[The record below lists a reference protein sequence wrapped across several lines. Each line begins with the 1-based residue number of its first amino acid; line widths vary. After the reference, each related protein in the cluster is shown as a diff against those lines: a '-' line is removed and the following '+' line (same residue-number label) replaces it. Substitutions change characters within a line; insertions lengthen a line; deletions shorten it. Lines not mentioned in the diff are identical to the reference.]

1 LDRVKEKD
9 LGLKFW
15 AAVAV
20 SAIGMGV
27 AVAFVAGFFLGHF
40 TGHHHTTT
48 VVAGATTSTE
58 ETTTSEE
65 SSEGEA
71 VTASNGIALA
81 PKFSE
86 EELFEQPGENWITN
100 GGGTTNDRFSTLDE
114 INTENVKEL
123 KGEWMTKI
131 GANATSAKFSAEGQ
145 ALVYNGTIY
154 IPDGADDVFAIDAES
169 GHRLWT
175 YEPHLPPD
183 PLGEV
188 VCCGWDNR
196 GVAIGDGMVY
206 VSQLN
211 GAEVALD
218 QETGKVV
225 WSTNVVKP
233 GQGFS
238 ITSAPLYY
246 NGKVY
251 VGGSGGEYG
260 VRGRLTAL
268 NAETGKEEWK
278 FYTTPA
284 PNETGGETWP
294 NNGSYKT
301 GGASI
306 WNTPTV
312 NPKTGMLFFS
322 TSNAAPWIGA
332 KREGENLFTAS
343 IVSLNAETG
352 KYNCHFQ
359 EVHHDLWD
367 YDAPSPTV
375 LMSGEMNGEMVEAVG
390 EPEKTGWAYVVD
402 QENCEP
408 VYPIPEVKV
417 PQDAS
422 QKTFATQP
430 EPTMEPF
437 SPVEATPEAV
447 EKVEEAV
454 ASSKPIPKIV
464 GSKTFTPMSSDPS
477 SINLVANAAVGGDNW
492 PPSSFDPEAD
502 MYFVCSQAGALGLV
516 VPPEE
521 QKYVEGETYIG
532 SDTVVSTG
540 FDTTGYVT
548 AYDMS
553 TGKIAWQ
560 NELKGESC
568 YSGAVTTAGGLL
580 FVGHND
586 GKLVAYESKSG
597 EELWSWQTGA
607 GANTTVTPFEENG
620 EEKIAFYAGGNSLAA
635 TSHGE
640 NFWVFSLNGT
650 MEEPKGLEAE
660 EEGGKH
666 AGEEDKSAEEGAAEE
681 GEKAGEEEPESEEP
695 AEEEGAE
702 TAEAG
707 APNAEAGTEVFA
719 ENCSTCHGATG
730 HGGNGGPDLRTM
742 PLAKEQAGAEKQVTN
757 GGGGMPA
764 FKGVLS
770 EEEIKNVAA
779 YVVEDIVGGK

>member
-1 LDRVKEKD
+1 MKEKD

-40 TGHHHTTT
+40 TGHHNTTT
-48 VVAGATTSTE
+48 VAAGAATSAE
-58 ETTTSEE
+58 AAPASEE
-65 SSEGEA
+65 SNEGEA
-71 VTASNGIALA
+71 VTASNGIVLA
-81 PKFSE
+81 PKFSS
-86 EELFEQPGENWITN
+86 EELFATAGDDWITN
-100 GGGTTNDRFSTLDE
+100 GGGTTNDRYSSLSE

-123 KGEWMTKI
+123 KGDWVTKI

-145 ALVYNGTIY
+145 AIEYKGTIY
-154 IPDGADDVFAIDAES
+154 ISDGADDVFAIDAAN

-196 GVAIGDGMVY
+196 GVAIGDGMVF

-211 GAEVALD
+211 GAQVALD
-218 QETGKVV
+218 QETGKVK

-268 NAETGKEEWK
+268 NAETGEEEWK

-284 PNETGGETWP
+284 PTETGGETWP

-301 GGASI
+301 GGASL

-322 TSNAAPWIGA
+322 TSNAAPWIGRE
-332 KREGENLFTAS
+332 REGENLFTAS
-343 IVSLNAETG
+343 IVGLDAETG
-352 KYNCHFQ
+352 EYHCHYQ

-375 LMSGEMNGEMVEAVG
+375 LMTGEMNGEEVEAVG

-402 QENCEP
+402 QENCKP

-417 PQDAS
+417 PQDP
-422 QKTFATQP
+422 QEKTWPTQP

-447 EKVEEAV
+447 EKTEEGV
-454 ASSKPIPKIV
+454 AGDNPVPKIV

-492 PPSSFDPEAD
+492 PPSSFDPEKD
-502 MYFVCSQAGALGLV
+502 MYVVCSQSGALGLV
-516 VPPEE
+516 TPPKLVH
-521 QKYVEGETYIG
+521 QKKPGETYIG
-532 SDTVVSTG
+532 SDTVVSSG
-540 FDTTGYVT
+540 FDTTGFVT

-560 NELKGESC
+560 NEIKGESC
-568 YSGAVTTAGGLL
+568 YSGAVTTAGGLT
-580 FVGHND
+580 FVGKNN
-586 GKLVAYESKSG
+586 GELVAYNTENG
-597 EELWSWQTGA
+597 EELWSFQTGA
-607 GANTTVTPFEENG
+607 GANTTVTPFEDEG
-620 EEKIAFYAGGNSLAA
+620 EEKIAIYAGGNSLAA
-635 TSHGE
+635 TAHGE
-640 NFWVFSLNGT
+640 NFWVFSLTGT
-650 MEEPKGLEAE
+650 LEGEKGEEKEAEGTTHAGEEAAEGGKEAEGGEEEPAEAE
-660 EEGGKH
+660 EEGGEEAA
-666 AGEEDKSAEEGAAEE
+666 AG
-681 GEKAGEEEPESEEP
+681 
-695 AEEEGAE
+695 
-702 TAEAG
+702 G
-707 APNAEAGTEVFA
+707 APNAEAGKEVFA
-719 ENCSTCHGATG
+719 EECSVCHGATG
-730 HGGNGGPDLRTM
+730 HGGNGGPDLTTM
-742 PLAKEQAGAEKQVTN
+742 PKAKEQKGAEEQVTN
-757 GGGGMPA
+757 GGGGMPP
-764 FKGVLS
+764 FKGTLS
-770 EEEIKNVAA
+770 EEEIANVAA